1 MYYADLQ
8 RKVTSISSNRAFE
21 AIVISIIVIS
31 AISIGAKTYPLNE
44 TLFSLLTTLDYCI
57 SLFFLLE
64 LLLRI
69 TSAGSLK
76 RFAQSG
82 WNVFDALII
91 FISVIPIEE
100 TNIATIAR
108 LVRLFRILRMIS
120 IIPELRILINSL
132 LRVFPKLGYVAL
144 LMFIIFYIYA
154 AIGCSFFKNINPEL
168 WGDISISMLTL
179 FRVMTFEDWTDVMYE
194 TMSVY
199 QISWVYYLTFIFFTA
214 FAFLNMIIGVIVS
227 GLEEEIKKS
236 KKVDDE
242 VDLVCLQNQ
251 LKMINEKLDRIS

>member
-1 MYYADLQ
+1 
-8 RKVTSISSNRAFE
+8 
-21 AIVISIIVIS
+21 
-31 AISIGAKTYPLNE
+31 
-44 TLFSLLTTLDYCI
+44 
-57 SLFFLLE
+57 
-64 LLLRI
+64 
-69 TSAGSLK
+69 
-76 RFAQSG
+76 
-82 WNVFDALII
+82 
-91 FISVIPIEE
+91 
-100 TNIATIAR
+100 
-108 LVRLFRILRMIS
+108 
-120 IIPELRILINSL
+120 
-132 LRVFPKLGYVAL
+132 
-144 LMFIIFYIYA
+144 MFIIFYIYA

-236 KKVDDE
+236 KKIDDK
-242 VDLVCLQNQ
+242 VDLVSLHNQ